1 MAVYTTIDNP
11 ELYFQ
16 VKTYSGTGS
25 AQSVTFD
32 GDEDMQPDLVWG
44 KGRSVTNLHA
54 LFDSVRGTGKA
65 LYSDRNNAE
74 ENQAQGVTAFNS
86 DGFSMGTLGD
96 LNASSETFVAWCWK
110 ESATAGFDMVAY
122 TGASGDQT
130 FAHSLG
136 VAPDMY
142 IVKERG
148 NANSWVVNHKG
159 LTNQT
164 GYYLLLNTTD
174 AQATDSWFN
183 ATAPTSSVV
192 SANDGDS
199 PTNRNG
205 GTYIMYL
212 FAGKQGFSKFGKFE
226 GNNNADGSFVY
237 LGFKPAWIMIKDI
250 DSSNTVGGSAATSWG
265 IWDNKRM
272 PANPASNPLWANKNG
287 TETIRGNNSS
297 ANTGGADGNGL
308 GGFIHLDMLS
318 NGFKCR
324 CATGELN
331 DAQTY
336 VYMAF
341 AEAPFVNS
349 NGVPCN
355 AR

>member
-25 AQSVTFD
+25 ENAITLD
-32 GDEDMQPDLVWG
+32 GDENMQPDLVWLKRRDSTG
-44 KGRSVTNLHA
+44 SHR
-54 LFDSVRGTGKA
+54 LFDAIRGATKEI
-65 LYSDRNNAE
+65 YSDANNAE
-74 ENQAQGVTAFNS
+74 GTEAQSLKSFDS
-86 DGFSMGTLGD
+86 DGFTMGTDAATNG
-96 LNASSETFVAWCWK
+96 SSRTYVAWCWK
-110 ESATAGFDMVAY
+110 ESADAGFDIVAY

-130 FAHSLG
+130 FSHSLG
-136 VAPDMY
+136 VAPDTY

-148 NANSWVVNHKG
+148 NTNSWVVNHKG

-174 AQATDSWFN
+174 GEATDSWFN

-199 PTNRNG
+199 PTNRDG

-212 FAGKQGFSKFGKFE
+212 FAGKQGFSKFGTYT
-226 GNNNADGSFVY
+226 GNGDNDSPFIY
-237 LGFKPAWIMIKDI
+237 LGFRPAFIIVKNI
-250 DSSNTVGGSAATSWG
+250 DSGTPDWVC
-265 IWDNKRM
+265 WDNKRNGRNTADNEKLY
-272 PANPASNPLWANKNG
+272 PNSTNAEANISEIDL
-287 TETIRGNNSS
+287 
-297 ANTGGADGNGL
+297 
-308 GGFIHLDMLS
+308 LS
-318 NGFKCR
+318 NGFKLR
-324 CATGELN
+324 SGGTENNTSGEK
-331 DAQTY
+331 Y
-336 VYMAF
+336 IYMAW

>member
-1 MAVYTTIDNP
+1 MAAYTTIDDP
-11 ELYFQ
+11 EAYFQ
-16 VKTYSGTGS
+16 VRAYSGTGS
-25 AQSVTFD
+25 SLAVTLD
-32 GDEDMQPDLVWG
+32 GDTDMQPDLVWIKNRG
-44 KGRSVTNLHA
+44 TTNNHEA
-54 LFDSVRGTGKA
+54 FDSVRGATKTLYPDTNDEEYTNATG
-65 LYSDRNNAE
+65 LS
-74 ENQAQGVTAFNS
+74 AFGS
-86 DGFSMGTLGD
+86 DGFTVGAGGA
-96 LNASSETFVAWCWK
+96 LNASGNNHVAWCWK
-110 ESATAGFDMVAY
+110 ESATAGIDIVAY

-148 NANSWVVNHKG
+148 NANSWVVNHKS

-164 GYYLLLNTTD
+164 GYYLLLNSTD

-199 PTNRNG
+199 PVNRDG

-212 FAGKQGFSKFGKFE
+212 FAGKQGFSKFGAYT
-226 GNNNADGSFVY
+226 GNGDADGPFVY
-237 LGFKPAWIMIKDI
+237 TGFKPAVVIMKC
-250 DSSNTVGGSAATSWG
+250 SSDLGTPWL
-265 IWDNKRM
+265 IWDNKR
-272 PANPASNPLWANKNG
+272 PGHNVTNLRLRPSTNAAEDTS
-287 TETIRGNNSS
+287 T
-297 ANTGGADGNGL
+297 ADPIDL
-308 GGFIHLDMLS
+308 LS

-324 CATGELN
+324 GTN
-331 DAQTY
+331 DDSNKSGSTY
-336 VYMAF
+336 IYMAF
-341 AEAPFVNS
+341 AEAPLVNS